1 MNYASNKNRPFIAWA
16 IIGSLFASTPVFAIG
31 DTLDLDVT
39 FIGDR
44 EILLQDAHKQLHWPE
59 PAQLKTTK
67 PTFNYSMLSKR
78 MNVQPEWS
86 KNGPVRLR
94 VSEPLRRLYK
104 GHIIAGLGNYISPTV
119 HFSFTDLRSRE
130 GTWGIRGG
138 HDSSQGGFASVDS
151 IEDVFSTSSIAC
163 WGKRFIGSES
173 VEVSSDWSRQRVSLF
188 GGTPHILGTASSTN
202 RIYNVWG
209 VHVDAHNFESKNK
222 SFQHILT
229 SSYQLLNDGGMQE
242 HNVDLCVEVKPNDEM
257 PSGSGLGLGVKNLPI
272 SFLLHANIDRLTRA
286 IEGSETPTIRQAI
299 FDLHPRLS
307 KKFGNLKTTAGI
319 AFWIDAQGKKP
330 FMIVPEIE
338 ASTSLLRDLFIP
350 YLKVGGGVQQ
360 NRYQKLLDSNPFLST
375 NTDSLKNT
383 YENIHLQIGLRGS
396 ITKAFTFN
404 LSAHH
409 QRFDQFLLW
418 RADAQSLRGETFTPL
433 YARFNQT
440 SLQADASWRLGSAF
454 TLTGSLQQN
463 AYSFES
469 DDDEVNRPW
478 NLPTLQTEVGA
489 VYTWEE
495 KVRIGSQIQLLTGR
509 NTLQSWSVEESN
521 PLYSEGDLVGFE
533 TPLRATALWDLQLE
547 YLYNGRLSGWIRM
560 NNLLN
565 QANPFL
571 PGYNS
576 QKFRFQMGMNYAF

>member
-1 MNYASNKNRPFIAWA
+1 MNYASNKNHPFFACA
-16 IIGSLFASTPVFAIG
+16 IIGSLFASTPVFASG

-67 PTFNYSMLSKR
+67 PTFTYSMLSKR

-104 GHIIAGLGNYISPTV
+104 GHIQAGLGNYISPTV
-119 HFSFTDLRSRE
+119 HFSYTDLRSRE

-163 WGKRFIGSES
+163 WGKRFLGSES

-188 GGTPHILGTASSTN
+188 GGAPDIIGTASSTK

-209 VHVDAHNFESKNK
+209 IHLDAHNIETKNK
-222 SFQHILT
+222 SLQHQLKA
-229 SSYQLLNDGGMQE
+229 SYQLLNDGGIQE
-242 HNVDLCVEVKPNDEM
+242 HNVDLHVEVKFNGESSSQSSSD
-257 PSGSGLGLGVKNLPI
+257 GLEGLPTTL
-272 SFLLHANIDRLTRA
+272 LLHSNIDRLTRF
-286 IEGSETPTIRQAI
+286 IEGSETPTVRQAI
-299 FDLHPRLS
+299 FDLHPRVS
-307 KKFGNLKTTAGI
+307 KTFGNIKTTAGI
-319 AFWIDAQGKKP
+319 AFWLDAQGNKP

-338 ASTSLLRDLFIP
+338 ASASLLRDLFIP
-350 YLKVGGGVQQ
+350 YFKVGGGVQQ
-360 NRYQKLLDSNPFLST
+360 NRYQNLLDSNPFLSI
-375 NTDSLKNT
+375 NADSLHNT
-383 YENIHLQIGLRGS
+383 YEKIHAQIGLRGS

-404 LSAHH
+404 LSGHH

-418 RADAQSLRGETFTPL
+418 RADALSLRGETFTPL
-433 YARFNQT
+433 YANFNQT

-454 TLTGSLQQN
+454 TLTGSIQQN

-469 DDDEVNRPW
+469 DDDVVNRPW
-478 NLPTLQTEVGA
+478 NLPTLQTELGA

-495 KVRIGSQIQLLTGR
+495 KVRIGSQIELLTGR
-509 NTLQSWSVEESN
+509 KTLQSWSVDESVA
-521 PLYSEGDLVGFE
+521 LYSEGELVGFD
-533 TPLRATALWDLQLE
+533 TPLGASTVWNVQLE
-547 YLYNGRLSGWIRM
+547 YLYNGRLSGWIHL
-560 NNLLN
+560 NNILN
-565 QANPFL
+565 QDNPFL

-576 QKFRFQMGMNYAF
+576 QRFKFQMGMNYAF